1 MFMAAW
7 GMFTSIAFL
16 VYWLRFLFFVKKGEF
31 VYLYELIG
39 AGVVGAILA
48 MGYTCIKALV
58 G

>member
-7 GMFTSIAFL
+7 GMFTSIVYLF
-16 VYWLRFLFFVKKGEF
+16 YWLRFLFFVKKGEF
-31 VYLYELIG
+31 VYFKELLG
-39 AGVVGAILA
+39 ASVVGAVLA